1 MFRAACRMA
10 LKMFMYPV
18 HRQVLPG
25 NRFADFLFAW
35 LGVLGEQLMGGEQQT
50 GRAVATLQ
58 AVRIAESSL
67 NRIELAIFFEALNGR
82 DLRPVSL
89 HRKHRAGL
97 YRQAVHQ
104 HGTSTAVRRVAT
116 DVRAGEVACLPQKL
130 DQQHARLDLTRVG
143 LAVHLD
149 INGDVFHGCCF
160 RHRDGPLPLVLLER
174 GVRQAEWRALTE
186 LR

>member
-1 MFRAACRMA
+1 MFRPACRMA

-18 HRQVLPG
+18 QRQVLPRD
-25 NRFADFLFAW
+25 RFADFLFAW
-35 LGVLGEQLMGGEQQT
+35 LGVLGEQLMGGQQQT

-67 NRIELAIFFEALNGR
+67 NRIELAIFFQALNGR
-82 DLRPVSL
+82 NLRPVSL
-89 HRKHRAGL
+89 HCKHRAGL
-97 YRQAVHQ
+97 YRQSVHQ
-104 HGTSTAVRRVAT
+104 HGASAAVCRVAT

-149 INGDVFHGCCF
+149 IDGEFFHGCCF
-160 RHRDGPLPLVLLER
+160 RHRDGPLPRVLLER
-174 GVRQAEWRALTE
+174 GVRQSEWHALPE